1 MTPQIWVYASG
12 GGWSIALMARL
23 LAGLVLGAI
32 LMDSWR
38 VAQEVGAGREL
49 ARLRLEANRAAD
61 EADRAAEHRRSDIEA
76 LAGPRAGELE
86 VDW

>member
-49 ARLRLEANRAAD
+49 ARLRLEANRAA
-61 EADRAAEHRRSDIEA
+61 EHRRSDIEA